1 MPGIILEGGT
11 FRPIFSAGVMDALLD
26 EDIMFPYMIGVSA
39 GICDGFSYISKQKE
53 RNLKILMNHRNDKRY
68 MGARNLLKDRS
79 LFGLDFVY
87 DTIPNKLY
95 PFDWKTFNEYKGT
108 IKVGVTNAWT
118 GKAEYK
124 DGMKLDKKCTM
135 LRATC
140 AIPFVFPTI
149 KVDGKPYYDGG
160 IADPIPIRRSI
171 EDGNEKN
178 VVVLTRN
185 RGYREKGKDIK
196 IPKFIYK
203 SYPRMRVALSKR
215 LRAYNEQLELV
226 ERLEDEGK
234 ITVIRPFKPLEV
246 DRIETDIKKLTDLY
260 EEGYVCAK
268 KVFEEGAVSKE

>member
-53 RNLKILMNHRNDKRY
+53 RNLRILMNHRNDKRY
-68 MGARNLLKDRS
+68 MGAGNLLKERS

-140 AIPFVFPTI
+140 AIPFAFPAI
-149 KVDGKPYYDGG
+149 YVDGKPYYDGG
-160 IADPIPIRRSI
+160 VADPIPIRKSM

-178 VVVLTRN
+178 LIVLTRPE
-185 RGYREKGKDIK
+185 GYRKE
-196 IPKFIYK
+196 
-203 SYPRMRVALSKR
+203 LSKSNKIAAKLLKKKYPHLPELLLNR
-215 LRAYNEQLELV
+215 HTRYNKTVRYCEQLEK
-226 ERLEDEGK
+226 EGK
-234 ITVIRPFKPLEV
+234 AVILRPEYPIDSLEKDIDV
-246 DRIETDIKKLTDLY
+246 LKQTYDMGYRMAKENINRI
-260 EEGYVCAK
+260 
-268 KVFEEGAVSKE
+268 KELF

>member
-68 MGARNLLKDRS
+68 
-79 LFGLDFVY
+79 
-87 DTIPNKLY
+87 
-95 PFDWKTFNEYKGT
+95 KGT

-140 AIPFVFPTI
+140 AIPFAFPTI

-171 EDGNEKN
+171 EDGNDKN
-178 VVVLTRN
+178 LIVLTRPE
-185 RGYREKGKDIK
+185 GYRKE
-196 IPKFIYK
+196 
-203 SYPRMRVALSKR
+203 LSKSNKAAAKLLKR
-215 LRAYNEQLELV
+215 KYPHLPELLLNRHIRYNKTVRYCEQLE
-226 ERLEDEGK
+226 REGK
-234 ITVIRPFKPLEV
+234 AVILRPEYTIDSLEKDIDV
-246 DRIETDIKKLTDLY
+246 LKQTYDMGYRVTKENINRI
-260 EEGYVCAK
+260 
-268 KVFEEGAVSKE
+268 KELF

>member
-68 MGARNLLKDRS
+68 MGARNLLKERS

-118 GKAEYK
+118 GKAES
-124 DGMKLDKKCTM
+124 
-135 LRATC
+135 
-140 AIPFVFPTI
+140 
-149 KVDGKPYYDGG
+149 
-160 IADPIPIRRSI
+160 IPIRRSI

-178 VVVLTRN
+178 LIVLTRPE
-185 RGYREKGKDIK
+185 GYRKE
-196 IPKFIYK
+196 
-203 SYPRMRVALSKR
+203 LSKSNKAAAKLLKR
-215 LRAYNEQLELV
+215 KYPHLPELLLNRHIRYNKTVRYCEQLE
-226 ERLEDEGK
+226 REGK
-234 ITVIRPFKPLEV
+234 AVILRPEYTIDSLEKDIDV
-246 DRIETDIKKLTDLY
+246 LKQTYDMGYRVTKENINRI
-260 EEGYVCAK
+260 
-268 KVFEEGAVSKE
+268 KELF

>member
-68 MGARNLLKDRS
+68 MGAGNLLKERS

-140 AIPFVFPTI
+140 ATVCISNDQSRW
-149 KVDGKPYYDGG
+149 K
-160 IADPIPIRRSI
+160 
-171 EDGNEKN
+171 
-178 VVVLTRN
+178 
-185 RGYREKGKDIK
+185 
-196 IPKFIYK
+196 
-203 SYPRMRVALSKR
+203 AL
-215 LRAYNEQLELV
+215 L
-226 ERLEDEGK
+226 
-234 ITVIRPFKPLEV
+234 
-246 DRIETDIKKLTDLY
+246 
-260 EEGYVCAK
+260 
-268 KVFEEGAVSKE
+268 